1 MDRTEGR
8 TVFIYAK
15 GYHNLLG
22 GLVNTKGITNTNLY
36 AMIDIILVCKS
47 SYTLTLGGD
56 NEVSRDDAEVR
67 PGDYYVDGKSI
78 SHAHS
83 TFADL

>member
-15 GYHNLLG
+15 GDNNGVLG
-22 GLVNTKGITNTNLY
+22 GLVNTKGITNKNFY
-36 AMIDIILVCKS
+36 AMIDIILVCKT

-56 NEVSRDDAEVR
+56 LEVPRDDVEVR

-78 SHAHS
+78 HRSC
-83 TFADL
+83 TFVG

>member
-15 GYHNLLG
+15 GDNNVLG
-22 GLVNTKGITNTNLY
+22 GLVNTKGITNKNFY
-36 AMIDIILVCKS
+36 AMIEIILVCKS

-56 NEVSRDDAEVR
+56 NEVPRDDAEMK
-67 PGDYYVDGKSI
+67 PGDYYVDGKST

-83 TFADL
+83 